1 MINLV
6 SVFVAAIAANILGFF
21 WYSPVMFGKKWIA
34 LNGINE
40 GEVPA
45 AKKQSVAK
53 TYAISFM
60 ATLVTAYVLA
70 LVIYLTQ
77 ASTVFGGAMVG
88 FWAWLGFVATLT
100 ANSVLFEKKSWGL
113 WLLNNGYNL
122 LSLALM
128 GAILAV
134 WG

>member
-6 SVFVAAIAANILGFF
+6 SVFVAAIAATILGFF
-21 WYSPVMFGKKWIA
+21 WYSPVMFGKKWME
-34 LNGINE
+34 LGGIKE
-40 GEVPA
+40 GE
-45 AKKQSVAK
+45 KKEGMGK
-53 TYAISFM
+53 TYTISFLT
-60 ATLVTAYVLA
+60 TLIMAYVLA
-70 LVIYLTQ
+70 LVVYLTQ
-77 ASTVFGGAMVG
+77 ASTIWTGATAG
-88 FWAWLGFVATLT
+88 FWAWLGFVATF
-100 ANSVLFEKKSWGL
+100 AVNSVLFEKKSWSL